1 MGLLIDGQWHDR
13 WYASRDGKF
22 EREQAKRRHWV
33 TPDGAPG
40 PDGQSGS
47 KAEAGR
53 YHLYVSLACPWAH
66 RTLIYRKLKGLEPLI
81 DVSVVSWLMAEH
93 GWTFDKP
100 TGSSGDA
107 LDDFDYLHQRY
118 TRDDPKYSGRVTVPV
133 LWDRER
139 QCIVNNES
147 AEIIRIFNDAFDE
160 LTGSTLDF
168 YPEALHGEIDALNA
182 RIYPAINNGVY
193 RAGFATTQEAYEEA
207 FDELFRELD
216 WLERRLGKQR
226 YLTGEYL
233 TEADW
238 RLFTTVIRFDAVY
251 HGHFKCNLRCIE
263 DYPNLSNWL
272 RELYQWPGIAETVDF
287 THIKNHYYTS
297 HRQINANGIVPK
309 GPLLGLDRPHDR
321 ERLRGNGIWVRSEHS

>member
-40 PDGQSGS
+40 PDGQGGFQ
-47 KAEAGR
+47 AEAGR

-93 GWTFDKP
+93 GWTFDKS

-107 LDDFDYLHQRY
+107 LDEFDYLHQRY
-118 TRDDPKYSGRVTVPV
+118 TREDPKYSGRVTVPA

-147 AEIIRIFNDAFDE
+147 ADIIRIFNSAFDE

-182 RIYPAINNGVY
+182 RIYPAINNGSTEQVSP
-193 RAGFATTQEAYEEA
+193 RPKRPTKRPSTSCSVSSTGWSDAWASSAT
-207 FDELFRELD
+207 
-216 WLERRLGKQR
+216 
-226 YLTGEYL
+226 
-233 TEADW
+233 
-238 RLFTTVIRFDAVY
+238 
-251 HGHFKCNLRCIE
+251 
-263 DYPNLSNWL
+263 
-272 RELYQWPGIAETVDF
+272 
-287 THIKNHYYTS
+287 
-297 HRQINANGIVPK
+297 
-309 GPLLGLDRPHDR
+309 
-321 ERLRGNGIWVRSEHS
+321 

>member
-40 PDGQSGS
+40 PDGQGGF

-93 GWTFDKP
+93 GWTFDKS

-107 LDDFDYLHQRY
+107 LDDLDYLHQRY
-118 TRDDPKYSGRVTVPV
+118 SRDDPKYSGRVTVPV

-193 RAGFATTQEAYEEA
+193 RAGFATTQDAYEEA
-207 FDELFRELD
+207 FDDLFRELD
-216 WLERRLGKQR
+216 WLERRLDKQR

-233 TEADW
+233 AEADW
-238 RLFTTVIRFDAVY
+238 RLFTTIIRFDAVY
-251 HGHFKCNLRCIE
+251 HGHFKCNLRRIE

-287 THIKNHYYTS
+287 THIKNHYYAS
-297 HRQINANGIVPK
+297 HRQINANGIVPQ

-321 ERLRGNGIWVRSEHS
+321 ERLPGRGIWSR